1 MSNKDKK
8 QAAMALIAFAI
19 LSFVSALFFNVTTGG
34 QISEVLSP
42 EGGIVGPISIEKDRT
57 VYQITVAQDIR
68 SNGAWNQVEG
78 SVLDEQKNHLFSFGE
93 EFWKEAGY
101 DDGGAWSESKT
112 DYTIKVL
119 LQRGTYYLGFEAEQ
133 VNQVTG
139 SIQII
144 GKQKGGSSVPLFTA
158 GVIALI
164 LGVIL
169 YQMAAASSASPLKTY
184 TGRRY

>member
-1 MSNKDKK
+1 MDNKDKK
-8 QAAMALIAFAI
+8 QAAMALIAFAL

-34 QISEVLSP
+34 EISKVLP
-42 EGGIVGPISIEKDRT
+42 PKGGIVGPIAIDKDRT
-57 VYQITVAQDIR
+57 VLQITVAQDIR
-68 SNGAWNQVEG
+68 SDGAWNQVEG
-78 SVLDEQKNHLFSFGE
+78 AVLDEQKNHLFSFGE
-93 EFWKEAGY
+93 EFWKESGY
-101 DDGGAWSESKT
+101 DDGGSWTESKT

-119 LQRGTYYLGFEAEQ
+119 LQRGTYYLGFQAEQ

-144 GKQKGGSSVPLFTA
+144 AKKKGGSAVPLFTA

-169 YQMAAASSASPLKTY
+169 YQMSAASNPKTLRGY
-184 TGRRY
+184 DRPY